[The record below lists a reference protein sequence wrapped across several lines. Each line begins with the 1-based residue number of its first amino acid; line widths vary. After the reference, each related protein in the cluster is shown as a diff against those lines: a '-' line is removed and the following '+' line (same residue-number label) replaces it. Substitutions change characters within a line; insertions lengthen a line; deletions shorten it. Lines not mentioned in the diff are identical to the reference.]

1 MLRQFHTDP
10 NGVANAWQTWNM
22 KENQRPLSPFM
33 IGPYYKPQLTS
44 LMSIAH
50 RASGVFLSV
59 VGAPLLLW
67 WLVAL
72 GSGPEAY
79 AGTAECLGGWL
90 GKLAVIGSV
99 LAMCYHLLNGIRHL
113 VWDSGRAL
121 ELGPAYRLGWLVLAA
136 TVVLAAAILG
146 VLL

>member
-1 MLRQFHTDP
+1 
-10 NGVANAWQTWNM
+10 M
-22 KENQRPLSPFM
+22 KAKHRPLSPFM
-33 IGPYYKPQLTS
+33 IGPYYKPQMTS

-67 WLVAL
+67 WIGAVN
-72 GSGPEAY
+72 SGPDAY
-79 AGTAECLGGWL
+79 QALLDFFESWSGRL
-90 GKLAVIGSV
+90 V
-99 LAMCYHLLNGIRHL
+99 LAGSMLALSYHLFNGIRHL

-121 ELGPAYRLGWLVLAA
+121 EIRSAYTAGWLVLIAA
-136 TVVLAAAILG
+136 VLLTAVLLG